1 MKIAIVG
8 AGAMGGVFGAM
19 LAEGGQEVVLVD
31 VARPVVDAIN
41 THGLRVEDAAGATRS
56 VAVRATT
63 EPAEVGPCDL
73 VIVFV
78 KCYHTEAAVRAS
90 TPLLGPETPVLSLQN
105 GWGNAPRI
113 AAIVGE
119 ERVLA
124 GVTYHS
130 ATVLGPGHVRH
141 TGRGQTFIG
150 ALDGA
155 MSDRLAR
162 VDEAFRTSGIE
173 VTATDTIIREI
184 WSKLSLNVCTLPTSA
199 LLRFTGGDLIGHEG
213 SLALMRNLL
222 RETVAVAGAQ
232 GIALDEEERWE
243 AITGLLRRAPA
254 SRASMLQDVENR
266 RRTEIDVVSGAVVA
280 AGERLGL
287 STPYNQ
293 AMLWLVKALEE
304 ALSRQPSAAASDQPS
319 VEHEGRPGSA
329 DG

>member
-8 AGAMGGVFGAM
+8 AGAMGSVFGAM
-19 LAEGGQEVVLVD
+19 LVEGGQDVVLVD
-31 VARPVVDAIN
+31 VARPLVAAIN
-41 THGLRVEDAAGATRS
+41 AHGLRIEDAAGEVRQ
-56 VAVRATT
+56 VAVPATT

-73 VIVFV
+73 VILFV
-78 KCYHTEAAVRAS
+78 KCYHTEAAARAVA
-90 TPLLGPETPVLSLQN
+90 PLLGPETPVLSLQN

-113 AAIVGE
+113 AAVVGE
-119 ERVLA
+119 ERVMA

-130 ATVLGPGHVRH
+130 ATVLGSGRVKH
-141 TGRGQTFIG
+141 TGRGQTFVG
-150 ALDGA
+150 ELNGA

-162 VDEAFRTSGIE
+162 VAAAFRASGIE
-173 VTATDTIIREI
+173 MTPTDAVIREI

-213 SLALMRNLL
+213 TLSLMRNLL

-232 GIALDEEERWE
+232 GIALDEAERWE

-280 AGERLGL
+280 AGERLGIP
-287 STPYNQ
+287 TPYNQ

-304 ALSRQPSAAASDQPS
+304 TFSYQPSATSDC
-319 VEHEGRPGSA
+319 
-329 DG
+329 